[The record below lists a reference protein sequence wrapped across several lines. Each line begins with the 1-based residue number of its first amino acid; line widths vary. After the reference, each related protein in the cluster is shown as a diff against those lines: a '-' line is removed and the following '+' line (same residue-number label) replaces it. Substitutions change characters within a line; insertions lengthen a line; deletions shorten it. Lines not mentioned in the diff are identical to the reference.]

1 MPGQVKTRLAR
12 SIGDAA
18 ACAIFREMLCGV
30 IDRLADRPGW
40 RTWLAVTP
48 DAAASSQAEWP
59 RAIPRVAQGG
69 GDLGARM
76 HRVLSRARP
85 GAPVVI
91 VGSDIPDPD
100 AGHVAEALAAL
111 ETHDLVVGPA
121 VDGGYWLIGAADA
134 PPPDLFADVRWSS
147 RFALADT
154 LADTLANAR
163 TLRVAQLAARLED
176 VDDADSLARHRA
188 RRQPQSRSSRAGD
201 TP

>member
-1 MPGQVKTRLAR
+1 MTATVHIFAKAPVPGQVKTRLAR
-12 SIGDAA
+12 SIGNAA
-18 ACAIFREMLCGV
+18 ACAIYREMLCGV
-30 IDRLADRPGW
+30 IDRLANRPGW

-48 DAAASSQAEWP
+48 DAAASSQAPWP
-59 RAIPRVAQGG
+59 RAIQRVAQGE

-91 VGSDIPDPD
+91 VGSDIPDLD

-121 VDGGYWLIGAADA
+121 LDGGYWLIGAADA
-134 PPPDLFADVRWSS
+134 PPPDLFAHVRWSS
-147 RFALADT
+147 RFA

-188 RRQPQSRSSRAGD
+188 RRQP
-201 TP
+201 